1 MFYQLNRRRKAKE
14 DAEKPFWISYSDLMT
29 ACMTLFLVVMAVE
42 IVSLEKQFGT
52 QEAKVRNELIQT
64 CYEELSTEAKKL
76 FPIVNLEYAK
86 SESISIDLGAIVNF
100 VKRDFRI
107 SSEGVDFLRTYV
119 PSVVH
124 SLKSPACSKYIRR
137 IIVEGYTDTDGNYL
151 PNLSLSQ
158 RRSAEVVCSL
168 SNEIKS
174 SIQMSSDDL
183 NSIRDL
189 FLVGGFPLTPTNP
202 RKLKIDELFL
212 SWNFG
217 NSMKKKNLI
226 VWLNIKSISLIR
238 ILVSVHNT
246 RPTEYGLVC
255 YA

>member
-42 IVSLEKQFGT
+42 IVSLEKQYGT

-64 CYEELSTEAKKL
+64 CYEELNTEAKKS
-76 FPIVNLEYAK
+76 FPIINLEYAK

-174 SIQMSSDDL
+174 SIQMSSEDL

-189 FLVGGFPLTPTNP
+189 FLVGGFSFNSYKPSKAENRRVVL
-202 RKLKIDELFL
+202 KLEFWQLNEKEKFNSTVKYKVDISNKD
-212 SWNFG
+212 FG
-217 NSMKKKNLI
+217 KC
-226 VWLNIKSISLIR
+226 
-238 ILVSVHNT
+238 
-246 RPTEYGLVC
+246 PQY
-255 YA
+255 